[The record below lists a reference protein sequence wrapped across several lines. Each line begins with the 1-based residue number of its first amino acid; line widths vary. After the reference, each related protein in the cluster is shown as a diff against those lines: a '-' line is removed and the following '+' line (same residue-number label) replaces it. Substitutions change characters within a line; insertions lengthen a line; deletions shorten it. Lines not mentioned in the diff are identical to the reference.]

1 MYAWGHRTRLGH
13 GKLEDDGAWLQHV
26 ILSVCQFSMY
36 RTLSFVHSDLHK
48 TYSPLDISNIHAV
61 YIKEVHR
68 HLTRY

>member
-36 RTLSFVHSDLHK
+36 RTLSFVHSDLHIK
-48 TYSPLDISNIHAV
+48 LIVHWTLVTYMV
-61 YIKEVHR
+61 YN
-68 HLTRY
+68 Y